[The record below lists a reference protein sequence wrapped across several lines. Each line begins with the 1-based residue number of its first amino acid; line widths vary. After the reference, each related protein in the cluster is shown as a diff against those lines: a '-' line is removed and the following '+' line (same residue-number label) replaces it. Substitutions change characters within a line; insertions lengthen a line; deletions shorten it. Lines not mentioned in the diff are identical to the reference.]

1 MNKKKLLITL
11 TIALIGL
18 FIIALVMFACGK
30 TTPNDGSDEI
40 SVTAN
45 NTPATEEN
53 VVTDDMIMVTEE
65 KVYAMPKS
73 LAFRGTTMAAAMRAG
88 QTVDVKI
95 QASVSPYNATH
106 PEVDFSVAWGNAPT
120 HGSEPVTDYVTV
132 RQDAD
137 GSTKATISCKKSFG
151 DDKII
156 VTVTTRDGGF
166 TDSCTVTF
174 IGIADDLE
182 ISSDDAKLTYS
193 EARGMYYEIGTKRTT
208 TFNINLDNI
217 FHDVGV
223 KNITVKFGGSGSL
236 YYGTFVDSYDAGSW
250 SFRDMKKISM
260 SELASSL
267 MGCSVN
273 GNILSV
279 TVFNNDVESYTSGDA
294 EGEYSTHYTYDK
306 FVYDD
311 LCYASGEWLENAQ
324 YNEQNIDKCY
334 FTITVT
340 DTVSGVSDT
349 INVWIVTSVT
359 GVDINEDD
367 ITI

>member
-11 TIALIGL
+11 SIALIGL

-30 TTPNDGSDEI
+30 TTPNDGADEI
-40 SVTAN
+40 LVTGNKDALDQE
-45 NTPATEEN
+45 TSLVEDKIT
-53 VVTDDMIMVTEE
+53 VTEE

-137 GSTKATISCKKSFG
+137 GSTKATISCKKSFD

-174 IGIADDLE
+174 IGIADDIE
-182 ISSDDAKLTYS
+182 VTSSEANLTYS
-193 EARGMYYEIGTKRTT
+193 EARGMYYEIGTKRATQ
-208 TFNINLDNI
+208 FNINLDNI
-217 FHDVGV
+217 FHDVGA
-223 KNITVKFGGSGSL
+223 KNITVDFGGSGSL

-250 SFRDMKKISM
+250 SFRDMHKISM

-267 MGCSVN
+267 MGYRIN
-273 GNILSV
+273 GNVLTI
-279 TVFNNDVESYTSGDA
+279 TVFNYDVESYTSGDA

-311 LCYASGEWLENAQ
+311 LCYASGEWLENAK
-324 YNEQNIDKCY
+324 YNEQNLDKCY
-334 FTITVT
+334 FTITVK

-359 GVDINEDD
+359 GVDINPDD
-367 ITI
+367 VTI

>member
-1 MNKKKLLITL
+1 MNKKKLLIAL
-11 TIALIGL
+11 SIAIIGL
-18 FIIALVMFACGK
+18 FIITLVMFACGK
-30 TTPNDGSDEI
+30 TTTNDGTDEI

-45 NTPATEEN
+45 NTPTTEDNLVADE
-53 VVTDDMIMVTEE
+53 VIEVTEE

-73 LAFRGTTMAAAMRAG
+73 LAFRASTMAAAMRAG

-132 RQDAD
+132 KQDAD
-137 GSTKATISCKKSFG
+137 GSTKATISCKKSFD

-174 IGIADDLE
+174 IGIADDIE
-182 ISSDDAKLTYS
+182 VTSSEANLTYS
-193 EARGMYYEIGTKRTT
+193 EARGMYYEIGTKRATQ
-208 TFNINLDNI
+208 FNINLDNI

-223 KNITVKFGGSGSL
+223 KNITVDFGGSGSL

-250 SFRDMKKISM
+250 SFRDMHKISM

-267 MGCSVN
+267 MGYRIN
-273 GNILSV
+273 GNVLSI
-279 TVFNNDVESYTSGDA
+279 TVFDNDVESYTSGDA

-311 LCYASGEWLENAQ
+311 LCYASGEWLENAK
-324 YNEQNIDKCY
+324 YNEQNLDKCY
-334 FTITVT
+334 FTITVK

>member
-11 TIALIGL
+11 SIALIGL
-18 FIIALVMFACGK
+18 FIITLVVFSCGK
-30 TTPNDGSDEI
+30 TTANDRGDEI
-40 SVTAN
+40 LVTGN
-45 NTPATEEN
+45 N
-53 VVTDDMIMVTEE
+53 VTLDEDAPSIEDKITVTEE

-73 LAFRGTTMAAAMRAG
+73 LAFRASTMAAAMRAG

-132 RQDAD
+132 
-137 GSTKATISCKKSFG
+137 
-151 DDKII
+151 
-156 VTVTTRDGGF
+156 TTRDGGF

-174 IGIADDLE
+174 IGIADDIE
-182 ISSDDAKLTYS
+182 VTSDEANLTYS
-193 EARGMYYEIGTKRTT
+193 EARGMYYEIGTKRSTQ
-208 TFNINLDNI
+208 FNINLDNI
-217 FHDVGV
+217 FHDVGA

-236 YYGTFVDSYDAGSW
+236 YYGTFVDSYDAFSW
-250 SFRDMKKISM
+250 SFTNMHKIPM
-260 SELASSL
+260 SELASQL
-267 MGCSVN
+267 MGYSVN
-273 GNILSV
+273 GNILSIR
-279 TVFNNDVESYTSGDA
+279 VFDNDVESYTSGDA

-349 INVWIVTSVT
+349 IKVWIVTSVT

>member
-11 TIALIGL
+11 SIAIIGL
-18 FIIALVMFACGK
+18 FIIALVMFSCDK
-30 TTPNDGSDEI
+30 TTVNDGDDEI
-40 SVTAN
+40 LVTGN
-45 NTPATEEN
+45 NVTTDEETPIVDDEITVIEEQ
-53 VVTDDMIMVTEE
+53 I
-65 KVYAMPKS
+65 YAMPKS
-73 LAFRGTTMAAAMRAG
+73 LAFRASTMAAAIRKG

-132 RQDAD
+132 KQDAD
-137 GSTKATISCKKSFG
+137 GSTKATISCKKSFD

-166 TDSCTVTF
+166 TDNCTVTF

-182 ISSDDAKLTYS
+182 ITSDEAYLTYS

-223 KNITVKFGGSGSL
+223 KNISVKFGGSGSL
-236 YYGTFVDSYDAGSW
+236 YYGTFVDSYDAFSW
-250 SFRDMKKISM
+250 SFTNMHKISM

-267 MGCSVN
+267 MGYSIN
-273 GNILSV
+273 GNVLSI

-311 LCYASGEWLENAQ
+311 LCYASGEWLENAH

-340 DTVSGVSDT
+340 DTVSGESDT